1 MTMFSSVTK
10 QAQMWAA
17 GLATCLGAAGCGST
31 QKQSGG
37 HLDVG
42 GRMPQPQAQPGYP
55 AAIVRMQDDLLQSVA
70 IDAVRLSPSEINA
83 RIDKSLERSREAGRG
98 AQATSLSQ
106 QSNGG
111 AWENPLYAR
120 AMLVEVQKDVHETGK
135 FVEVLMHV
143 RHKPEMRESWLDAL
157 ARERSPRLGNRVT
170 RSGEQVK
177 DALVEF
183 AARRREEG
191 LRLASIM
198 EREVKV
204 PLTDIVT
211 QRAFPDV
218 AAQMKRSAQ
227 VGLRALLP

>member
-1 MTMFSSVTK
+1 
-10 QAQMWAA
+10 
-17 GLATCLGAAGCGST
+17 
-31 QKQSGG
+31 
-37 HLDVG
+37 
-42 GRMPQPQAQPGYP
+42 
-55 AAIVRMQDDLLQSVA
+55 MQDDLLQSVA

-111 AWENPLYAR
+111 ALYAR

-143 RHKPEMRESWLDAL
+143 RHKPEMRESWLDTL

-198 EREVKV
+198 ERDVKV
-204 PLTDIVT
+204 PLTDIVM
-211 QRAFPDV
+211 QRSFPDV
-218 AAQMKRSAQ
+218 AAQMKRAAHL
-227 VGLRALLP
+227 GLRALLQ